1 MVYVTLTSLVVPYI
15 GTWIE
20 TENAQSIVLRVYV
33 VPYIGTW
40 IETVFSINSI
50 GQLTV
55 VPYIGTWIE
64 TSDNA
69 IKMSGLESY
78 LI

>member
-1 MVYVTLTSLVVPYI
+1 MVYVTLTSL
-15 GTWIE
+15 
-20 TENAQSIVLRVYV
+20 V